1 MSLKVVIIG
10 CVALGPKAACRL
22 KRLVP
27 QAEVTILDKD
37 ELISYGGCGIP
48 FFVAGDVSDAS
59 ELQST
64 SFHMLRDKKFFLDAK
79 DVTVLTETLAT
90 EINREKKVVM
100 ARDLKTDRELELP
113 YDKLVLATGSVPN
126 RLPVPGS
133 DLEGIFSVSNLRD
146 AIRIKDLVGR
156 GEVEKAVIVGAGFIG
171 LEMAVALSDLWGIET
186 TVVEIEDQLLPGVV
200 GKHVARMVRYHMEE
214 NDVSFFFSE
223 GVREFQGNNKVER
236 VVTSKRTIEADLVI
250 TAVGIRPNSDLAK
263 RAELAVSGRGGIIV
277 NDRLETS
284 DPDIFAGGDCIEVK
298 HVITGRRCY
307 MPLGSLA
314 NRQGRVIGTNLAGGN
329 DLFEGVVGSF
339 AVKLFDLSV
348 IKAGLTLKEAIME
361 GFDAFNCLVSQLDR
375 AHFYPEKDMMFLE
388 LTVDRKNGRI
398 LGIEGVC
405 DNGDALM
412 CRVNAAVPLL
422 KNRAHISELSNL
434 ELSYTPPL
442 AAAMDIINAA
452 ANTAE
457 NILAG
462 RNRVIDIDD
471 FEALWEKRSEGS
483 MVVLDCRAWG
493 NAAPFVEKYRD
504 HWINIP
510 QDELRKRIG
519 EVPRDKTIVLVCNT
533 GVRSYEAQLILD
545 QFGVRNTFN
554 LQGGVA
560 ALKKSGIHLV

>member
-1 MSLKVVIIG
+1 MSLKVVVIG
-10 CVALGPKAACRL
+10 GVALGPKAACRL

-27 QAEVTILDKD
+27 EASVTILDKD

-48 FFVAGDVSDAS
+48 FYISGDVSDAS

-64 SFHMLRDKKFFLDAK
+64 SFHMLRDKKFFKEAK
-79 DVTVLTETLAT
+79 DITVLTRTFATSIDRKNKLVEARNLDSNEEFTLQ
-90 EINREKKVVM
+90 
-100 ARDLKTDRELELP
+100 

-126 RLPVPGS
+126 KLPIPGS
-133 DLEGIFSVSNLRD
+133 DLDGIFTVSNMQD
-146 AIRIKDLVGR
+146 AIQIKERIGK

-186 TVVEIEDQLLPGVV
+186 TVVEIEDQLLPGIV
-200 GKHVARMVRYHMEE
+200 GRHVARMVQHHMEE
-214 NDVSFFFSE
+214 NGVNFHFSE
-223 GVREFQGNNKVER
+223 RVQEFTGNGRVER
-236 VVTSKRTIEADLVI
+236 VVTDDRDLEADLVI
-250 TAVGIRPNSDLAK
+250 TAVGIRPNSDLATK
-263 RAELAVSGRGGIIV
+263 AGLAVTARGGIIV
-277 NDRLETS
+277 NERLETS
-284 DPDIFAGGDCIEVK
+284 DPDIFAGGDCIETR
-298 HVITGRRCY
+298 HLITGRLCY

-348 IKAGLTLKEAIME
+348 VKAGLTLKQAKNE
-361 GFDAFNCLVSQLDR
+361 GFNAVNAFVAQLDR

-388 LTVDRKNGRI
+388 VIVDKDRGQI

-412 CRVNAAVPLL
+412 CRINAVVPLL
-422 KNRAHISELSNL
+422 KNRAHVSELCNL

-457 NILAG
+457 NLIAG
-462 RNRVIDIDD
+462 RNRVIDIED
-471 FEALWEKRSEGS
+471 FEKIWDNREKEN
-483 MVVLDCRAWG
+483 MVVIDCRAWG
-493 NAAPFVEKYRD
+493 NAKPFVERYGD
-504 HWINIP
+504 YWINIP
-510 QDELRKRIG
+510 QDELRRRIN
-519 EVPRDKTIVLVCNT
+519 EVPRDKTIILVCNT

-545 QFGVRNTFN
+545 QYRIKDTYN

-560 ALKKSGIHLV
+560 GLKKSGLNLV